1 MLQITNKTEFNDF
14 ISSEDIVLVDFYTDS
29 CMPCKMLAPVLE
41 ELSKEGYSIA
51 KVDAMNAIEVAQSQ
65 GVSTV
70 PTLIFY
76 KKGVEIKKLIGNQT
90 KNDLIKEFKNAEK
103 EN

>member
-14 ISSEDIVLVDFYTDS
+14 TSSEDIVLIDFYTDY

-41 ELSKEGYSIA
+41 ELSEEGHSIA
-51 KVDAMNAIEVAQSQ
+51 KVNAMDAIEIAQEQ
-65 GVSTV
+65 GVSAV

-76 KKGVEIKKLIGNQT
+76 KNEKEIKKLVGIQP
-90 KNDLIKEFKNAEK
+90 KNTIKEIFDEEK
-103 EN
+103 R